1 MVNMIEGIEHIGIA
15 VKSIK
20 SAKDFFKKI
29 GLEFSSEEIVE
40 AEKVKISVCNL
51 GNVKIELLE
60 PLSEDSPIYKFIQKG
75 GGIHHI
81 GFKMKDL
88 DNFLKESSNKGIDF
102 IYEKSKET
110 RKGRKINFC
119 LIRDFSK
126 VLLEFIEDKNL

>member
-20 SAKDFFKKI
+20 SAKVFFKKI
-29 GLEFSSEEIVE
+29 GLEFCGEEIVE
-40 AEKVKISVCNL
+40 AEKVKVSVCNL
-51 GNVKIELLE
+51 GNIKIELLE
-60 PLSEDSPIYKFIQKG
+60 PLSEDSPIYKFVQKG

-81 GFKMKDL
+81 GFKIKDI
-88 DNFLKESSNKGIDF
+88 DDFLKFASNKGINF
-102 IYEKSKET
+102 LYEKSRET

-119 LIRDFSK
+119 FIQEFTK